1 MKHVKLF
8 EQFLNEVTI
17 APFKAKKLSR
27 KDRID
32 TKFFMKLMPKTAKTS
47 LDAEAHINSFSDT
60 MFAHYQY
67 FDVKPNGN
75 SPDRPTYRIMNDQYW
90 LNDTQLKWQ
99 GRPGDSVDV
108 TLLTI
113 SDITDPD
120 NRISLGS
127 VYVHTPTYLKE
138 QEVVFEIL
146 DKKS

>member
-1 MKHVKLF
+1 MKHIKLF
-8 EQFLNEVTI
+8 EQFLNEITI
-17 APFKAKKLSR
+17 SQFNPKQLSR
-27 KDRID
+27 KERID

-47 LDAEAHINSFSDT
+47 MDAERHINSFNGT

-75 SPDRPTYRIMNDQYW
+75 SPDRPTYRIMNEQYW

-113 SDITDPD
+113 SDITDPE
-120 NRISLGS
+120 NRIPLGS
-127 VYVHTPTYLKE
+127 VYVHTDTYLDE
-138 QEVVFEIL
+138 QNVVFEVL
-146 DKKS
+146 DRKS